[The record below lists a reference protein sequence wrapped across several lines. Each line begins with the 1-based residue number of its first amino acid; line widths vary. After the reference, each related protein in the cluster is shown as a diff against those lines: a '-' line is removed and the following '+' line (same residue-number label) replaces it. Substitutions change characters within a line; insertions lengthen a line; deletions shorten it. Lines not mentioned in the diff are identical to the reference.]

1 MKIAVVSDDERTISS
16 HFGRSK
22 GFIVLEVEGQ
32 EIKHRE
38 YRPNTFTHHREGE
51 EHRGESQHSESDK
64 YHRHEEII
72 NDSFGL

>member
-32 EIKHRE
+32 EL
-38 YRPNTFTHHREGE
+38 NTGSIAPILSH
-51 EHRGESQHSESDK
+51 
-64 YHRHEEII
+64 II
-72 NDSFGL
+72 EKAKSTG